1 MKKVPTPAKMNGT
14 LKLSRDEYS
23 ERSTSVEDQL
33 HRIARELRISP
44 KTTYELRRIGCFQVA
59 ARVKELRDRH
69 GYSIR
74 TERVTIYDQDGY
86 LHINAAR
93 YHLVSEPEPDFVP
106 KCDVGAAAA
115 LRDAAKA
122 LRAQARGLE
131 CNSIKVKHV
140 PNVRQRLIDAL
151 RVLDALERPEV
162 AGDAGTDA

>member
-1 MKKVPTPAKMNGT
+1 MKKAPAPTKTQGAFQ
-14 LKLSRDEYS
+14 LSRDKYS

-33 HRIARELRISP
+33 HRMARELRVGP
-44 KTTYELRRIGCFQVA
+44 KTTYEFRRLGCFQVA
-59 ARVKELRDRH
+59 ARVKELRDKY

-74 TERVTIYDQDGY
+74 TERVTLYDQDGY

-106 KCDVGAAAA
+106 KSDVGAAAA

-162 AGDAGTDA
+162 AGDAGSDA